1 MVCWC
6 PKNDGCCVRSIFL
19 QNHYS
24 TYCDLFISPL
34 YLRLMSSLS
43 AAPPLPKCHRSW
55 WILWLHAFGPCCC
68 IQTSMEGRHCCV
80 PNTSHVAE
88 ALRRLP
94 YGRKRSLVIK
104 NDCAGLFASNLQ
116 CLCLTWRCCCRR
128 PLWWSRMEDRSSPSV
143 GESDLWEERSHSHQ
157 VLAGTEIHLSD
168 TALPYLSS
176 EVEQEEIE
184 NMWHEFMRGN
194 IICLSLGTLKGFRGV
209 WMCTFGQPDI
219 LSMTRP
225 LQ

>member
-104 NDCAGLFASNLQ
+104 NDCAGLFASNFSVCVLLGDAATEGHCDGAEWRTDLLQ
-116 CLCLTWRCCCRR
+116 V
-128 PLWWSRMEDRSSPSV
+128 S
-143 GESDLWEERSHSHQ
+143 ERAICEKNAATHIKFSQ
-157 VLAGTEIHLSD
+157 VLRSTCQILHCHICHL
-168 TALPYLSS
+168 
-176 EVEQEEIE
+176 
-184 NMWHEFMRGN
+184 R
-194 IICLSLGTLKGFRGV
+194 
-209 WMCTFGQPDI
+209 
-219 LSMTRP
+219 
-225 LQ
+225 